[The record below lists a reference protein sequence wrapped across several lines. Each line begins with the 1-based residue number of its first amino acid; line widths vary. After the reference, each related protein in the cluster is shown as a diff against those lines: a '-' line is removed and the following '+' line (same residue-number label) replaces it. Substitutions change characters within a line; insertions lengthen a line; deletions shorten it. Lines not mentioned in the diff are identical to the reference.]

1 MGRAYAVRK
10 ASIEKT
16 GAAKAKVYTFY
27 AKEIYSAAKKG
38 GTSPESNAV
47 LKRLL
52 EKAKKDQVP
61 TDIIKRAIDKVKS
74 GVDENYENL
83 RYEVFGPGA
92 STVIIECL
100 TDNVNRTIG
109 YVRGALSKGRA
120 KMGATNSVTYM
131 YDHLCVV
138 SFKGLSEEETLD
150 ILLNAGL
157 DVDDIESTDDLITVY
172 GNPNDLYKIKDALT
186 AHKPDL
192 NFETDEVTMIPHEM
206 VKLEGED
213 LEFFHRLIDHLDEI
227 DDVQEVYHNVI
238 LD

>member
-38 GTSPESNAV
+38 GSSPESNQV

-61 TDIIKRAIDKVKS
+61 SDIIKRAIDKVKS

-83 RYEVFGPGA
+83 RYEVFGPGT
-92 STVIIECL
+92 STIIIDCL

-109 YVRGALSKGRA
+109 HVRGALSKGRS
-120 KMGATNSVTYM
+120 KMGVTNSVSYM
-131 YDHLCVV
+131 YDNLCVV
-138 SFKGLSEEETLD
+138 SFRGLSEEETLEV
-150 ILLNAGL
+150 LLNQGL
-157 DVDDIESTDDLITVY
+157 DVDDIEMENDLIIVY
-172 GNPNDLYKIKDALT
+172 GNPNDIYKIKDALT
-186 AHKPDL
+186 NYKKDIV
-192 NFETDEVTMIPHEM
+192 FETDEVTMIPHDM
-206 VKLEGED
+206 VHLEGED
-213 LEFFHRLIDHLDEI
+213 LEYFNRLITNLDEI
-227 DDVQEVYHNVI
+227 DDVQNVYHNVI
-238 LD
+238 LE

>member
-38 GTSPESNAV
+38 GTSPDSNQV

-52 EKAKKDQVP
+52 DKAKKDQVP
-61 TDIIKRAIDKVKS
+61 SEIIKRAIDKVKS

-83 RYEVFGPGA
+83 RYEVFGPGE
-92 STVIIECL
+92 STVIIDCL

-109 YVRGALSKGRA
+109 YVRGALSKGRS
-120 KMGATNSVTYM
+120 KMGVSNSVSYM
-131 YDHLCVV
+131 YDHLCVI
-138 SFKGLSEEETLD
+138 SFKGLSEEDTLEV
-150 ILLNAGL
+150 LLNAGI
-157 DVDDIESTDDLITVY
+157 DVDDIEMNDDTVTVY

-186 AHKPDL
+186 AHKNDL
-192 NFETDEVTMIPHEM
+192 VFETDEVTMLPHDM
-206 VKLEGED
+206 VTLSGED
-213 LEFFHRLIDHLDEI
+213 LEYFNRLITLLDEI
-227 DDVQEVYHNVI
+227 EDVQNVYHNVI